1 MRPEWEQC
9 CCLLLAEEVSV
20 ALKLVWACL
29 QRKKAAAA
37 DAAAASEQ
45 APRSAEGFARLME
58 LKFLHALAAPGEAV
72 GVLAGQ
78 SIGEP
83 STQMT
88 LNTFHMAGAT
98 PLPILHSLCH
108 PYRANTIG
116 QPDSH
121 TARTASTQVATA
133 TECKHAGVGCVRTA
147 RAASLFDAQSQSL
160 CI

>member
-1 MRPEWEQC
+1 MRPGSEQC

-58 LKFLHALAAPGEAV
+58 LKFLRALAAPGEAV

-98 PLPILHSLCH
+98 PSPILCTQCATRTGRIPSGNLIATQ
-108 PYRANTIG
+108 RA
-116 QPDSH
+116 QPLP
-121 TARTASTQVATA
+121 R
-133 TECKHAGVGCVRTA
+133 
-147 RAASLFDAQSQSL
+147 
-160 CI
+160 